1 MSVTAK
7 SDDSDCQLN
16 TLTGLVGIVGET
28 RSDVKVLD
36 RKVEVLDRKVE
47 VLDRKVEVLDRK
59 VEVLDRKVEVL
70 DRKVEVLDHKVD
82 VVDSKIDRHH
92 KEFSEFKQESRERF
106 DKIEDT
112 LAIIVNHLKN

>member
-7 SDDSDCQLN
+7 SDDSDYQLN

-28 RSDVKVLD
+28 RSDVK
-36 RKVEVLDRKVE
+36 
-47 VLDRKVEVLDRK
+47 
-59 VEVLDRKVEVL
+59 VLDRKVEVL